1 VPADLQRLSD
11 QIAFVL
17 EIDQLKTVLRQTPIG
32 DSSRQENTAEHSWH
46 LALAAIVLAEH
57 ANEAVD
63 VAKVVEM
70 LLIHDLV
77 EIDAG
82 DTFVYN
88 TMDAAGR
95 AEQEAREE
103 LAAERIFALL
113 PPEQGAYFR
122 ALWDEFESKGSAEA
136 RFAKAVDR
144 LQPMLLNRVAGGGS
158 WMRHG
163 ITADKTR
170 ALIDAHIPQGS
181 VTLAAFAHDLVNA
194 AVEEGVL
201 LPAPLA

>member
-1 VPADLQRLSD
+1 MDPQRLAD
-11 QIAFVL
+11 QIAFVV
-17 EIDQLKTVLRQTPIG
+17 EIDRLKTVLRQTPIG

-46 LALAAIVLAEH
+46 LALAAIVLVEH

-113 PPEQGAYFR
+113 PQQQGTNFR

-144 LQPMLLNRVAGGGS
+144 LQPMLLNRIAGGGS

-194 AVEEGVL
+194 AVEEGIL